1 MPTLA
6 YESLDTPRR
15 RVVRLTGL
23 LAFCSKLG
31 YTAKCAFTEPLIL
44 LTFKERR
51 STALLLACERV
62 CEFHCLRLR
71 YRAGRGQCLLGTLRW
86 LRRARRS
93 AMARSGCHGAA
104 ACAHTRTDKR
114 IAAERSCVLRALLV
128 RHRRR
133 EKTARP
139 TSRREKLKINL
150 FPPAV
155 VK

>member
-1 MPTLA
+1 MPTPV
-6 YESLDTPRR
+6 YESFSSPRR

-31 YTAKCAFTEPLIL
+31 YTAKCAYTEPLML
-44 LTFKERR
+44 LAFKQRR
-51 STALLLACERV
+51 NTALPLACECI

-71 YRAGRGQCLLGTLRW
+71 YRAGRGQCLLDTLRW

-133 EKTARP
+133 EK
-139 TSRREKLKINL
+139 LKINPS
-150 FPPAV
+150 PPAG